1 MKRFPLQVVFAAA
14 ALCIALPASAICKW
28 KDENGRTQYTDNP
41 PPGVRCEGTV
51 SVPPPTSAGASGAAK
66 PSSRSVQEQ
75 EMEFR
80 KRRLEREEAD
90 KKAQKEREVSDAKR
104 QNCEAARAQAA
115 GLSSGGRVVRYD
127 ANGQR
132 MFLSDEEIAAE
143 LAKTQKQVD
152 QYCK

>member
-1 MKRFPLQVVFAAA
+1 MTRFLLQAGLAAA

-28 KDENGRTQYTDNP
+28 KDENGRVQYSDNP
-41 PPGVRCEGTV
+41 PPGVRCDGTV
-51 SVPPPTSAGASGAAK
+51 SVPPPVSSGSPAAAR
-66 PSSRSVQEQ
+66 PQSLSPQEQ

-115 GLSSGGRVVRYD
+115 GLTSGGRVVRYD

-143 LAKTQKQVD
+143 LARAQKQVD

>member
-1 MKRFPLQVVFAAA
+1 MKRFLLQAALAAA

-28 KDENGRTQYTDNP
+28 KDANGRVQYSDNP

-51 SVPPPTSAGASGAAK
+51 SVPPPVSSGSSTASK

-90 KKAQKEREVSDAKR
+90 KKAQKERDVSDAKR

-115 GLSSGGRVVRYD
+115 GLASGGRVVRYD